1 MTRIP
6 TVMSI
11 AGSDSG
17 GGAGIQADL
26 KTIAANGAY
35 GTTAVTAV
43 TAQNTIGVNDIKE
56 MPIDL
61 VESQIDA
68 VIKDIGVDAVKTGM
82 LSSVEMVLCVSRKI
96 KEYSIQ
102 KFVLDPVMVTTSGD
116 SLLREDAVD
125 SIKKF
130 LMPLCMVITPN
141 GPEAEKLTGIKVVDL
156 DSARDASIELV
167 RMGASAAVVKGG
179 HLKGPATDVL
189 YDGN

>member
-1 MTRIP
+1 
-6 TVMSI
+6 
-11 AGSDSG
+11 
-17 GGAGIQADL
+17 
-26 KTIAANGAY
+26 
-35 GTTAVTAV
+35 
-43 TAQNTIGVNDIKE
+43 
-56 MPIDL
+56 
-61 VESQIDA
+61 
-68 VIKDIGVDAVKTGM
+68 M
-82 LSSVEMVLCVSRKI
+82 LSSVEMVSCVSRKI

-102 KFVLDPVMVTTSGD
+102 KFVLDPVMVSTSGD

-141 GPEAEKLTGIKVVDL
+141 APEAEKLTGIKVVDL

-189 YDGN
+189 YDGKEFRMFTTKRIDSQNTHGTGCTFASAIATGLAFNRSLRDSVSLAKAYVTGGIRNGLSLGSGNGPLNHFHQ